1 MKKSQ
6 LRKIIRET
14 IKEQALGLDDLHTYA
29 HHQIDTSDIPPTGV
43 SVIAAACEDTQWVP
57 GTISVMN
64 SHTMPTC
71 LLGMSSVQ
79 VGDVVMLGTAVP
91 YPPGSSGNT
100 TIFTPINQT
109 VFVTEVLGPC
119 TYINHGARLAM
130 DNSPVNSSCQKCCS
144 TIDPNGHWLNGA
156 LIGHNPGNV
165 PILASGA
172 CFNGC
177 STEPIGTIH
186 SKMAKPDDDGVVIWP
201 SKSEDPEINRMQS
214 LAKISKK

>member
-6 LRKIIRET
+6 LRKIIRGI
-14 IKEQALGLDDLHTYA
+14 IKEQDLGLDD
-29 HHQIDTSDIPPTGV
+29 QGVDDFIMIDTSNIPPTGV

-64 SHTMPTC
+64 SHLMPTC

-79 VGDVVMLGTAVP
+79 VGDVIMLGTAVP

-119 TYINHGARLAM
+119 TYLNHGARLAM

-144 TIDPNGHWLNGA
+144 TIDPNGYWLNGDI
-156 LIGHNPGNV
+156 IGWNPGNV

-177 STEPIGTIH
+177 SSQPTGTIQ
-186 SKMAKPDDDGVVIWP
+186 SKIAKPDD
-201 SKSEDPEINRMQS
+201 EIKRMKE
-214 LAKISKK
+214 LANIK